1 MSAPRRTAAAGA
13 NRASSA
19 ARRGAARPGRV
30 IAGTL
35 AVLLAASGCA
45 TSNFSIYDYLP
56 VPPAFSLRWLWDSK
70 KPGPLPELTPSATAS
85 VSWQANVGK
94 AVPGFAPAVL
104 SDAIYV
110 AAIDGALTRLDPATG
125 RALWRVSAGKT
136 LSAGPG
142 ADADTI
148 VVGTDK
154 GEVLAFDAAGK
165 PKWTARVPTEIM
177 APPRVADGIVAVFV
191 GDGSIHAFAAND
203 GSKKWVLQRNMPP
216 LTVRNYAGGT
226 STRGGL
232 FVGTAGGRLLALD
245 LATGI
250 VGWDATVANP
260 KGATELERI
269 ADVTSLPLVVGNQ
282 VCAVA
287 YQGRVACFEI
297 TRGSLNWSRDISSLS
312 GIASDGK
319 SLFVTDDKGAVQALD
334 TANGASLWKQDRLAA
349 RKIGG
354 PQVVGDFVAVIDVEG
369 YVHLLSTINGA
380 YVGRLQTDGTPA
392 TGQPAPFLSS
402 ILWQSAGGNVYAVTA
417 K

>member
-1 MSAPRRTAAAGA
+1 MSTPRPVRVVALGVV
-13 NRASSA
+13 AS
-19 ARRGAARPGRV
+19 V
-30 IAGTL
+30 
-35 AVLLAASGCA
+35 VLTGCA

-56 VPPAFSLRWLWDSK
+56 VPPALSLRWLWDSK
-70 KPGPLPELTPSATAS
+70 KPGPLPELKPSAVVS
-85 VSWQANVGK
+85 VSWQASVGK
-94 AVPGFAPAVL
+94 AVPGFAPAAQP
-104 SDAIYV
+104 DAIY
-110 AAIDGALTRLDPATG
+110 AAAADGTLVRLDPATG
-125 RALWRVSAGKT
+125 REAWRTQVGKK

-142 ADADTI
+142 AGPDTI

-191 GDGSIHAFAAND
+191 GDGSLHAFAAAD
-203 GSKKWVLQRNMPP
+203 GAKKWVLQRTAPP

-232 FVGTAGGRLLALD
+232 FIGTAGGRLVALD
-245 LATGI
+245 VTTGI
-250 VGWDATVANP
+250 VGWDATVAIP

-269 ADVTSLPLVVGNQ
+269 ADVASLPLIDGNQ

-297 TRGSLNWSRDISSLS
+297 TRGTLNWSRDISSLT
-312 GIASDGK
+312 GIAGDGK
-319 SLFVTDDKGAVQALD
+319 SIFVTDDKGAVQALD
-334 TANGASLWKQDRLAA
+334 RTTGASLWKQDLLAA

-354 PQVVGDFVAVIDVEG
+354 PQALGDFVAVIDVEG
-369 YVHLLSTINGA
+369 YVHLLAASNGA

-392 TGQPAPFLSS
+392 TGQPAPFLSN